1 MNGLFPYLLG
11 VLSALMHYRTCQVS
25 IKTDDGL
32 NIKEDLTVFSVA
44 LGKII
49 GGGIPIAPKA
59 IPYDGLFDVSGVRRI
74 KKLKLPGRLLG
85 LMKGKI
91 LDFPE
96 TFSLQ
101 ANSVVFS
108 SPGMFVNVDGE
119 ILEMEKAEV
128 SILPGALRIH
138 RPAGDGEA

>member
-1 MNGLFPYLLG
+1 MQLL
-11 VLSALMHYRTCQVS
+11 
-25 IKTDDGL
+25 
-32 NIKEDLTVFSVA
+32 SVA
-44 LGKII
+44 N
-49 GGGIPIAPKA
+49 IAE
-59 IPYDGLFDVSGVRRI
+59 FT
-74 KKLKLPGRLLG
+74 KLPGRLLG

-101 ANSVVFS
+101 AKSVVFS